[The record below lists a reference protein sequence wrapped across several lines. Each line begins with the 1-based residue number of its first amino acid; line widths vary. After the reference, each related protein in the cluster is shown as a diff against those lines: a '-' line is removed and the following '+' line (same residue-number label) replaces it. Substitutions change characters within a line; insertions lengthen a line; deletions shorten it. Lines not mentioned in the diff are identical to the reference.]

1 MIRVIA
7 GVVLAL
13 LALGARAQE
22 ANPGTDAA
30 KPRVLLVNTVGTA
43 MTHSHLGVTA
53 FSTSD
58 RVLEGNWGI
67 DATAR
72 DAAIGMLET
81 AGYDV
86 VPSDAGSIPAKMYR
100 ADLLS
105 WTAKPALTAD
115 FSTWLRSRMQEA
127 NTDVAVVL
135 DTYGRY
141 FAPNLYVQYS
151 GYGVMSV
158 HGDPP
163 KQAWM
168 FANVRALAWS
178 RDSPKPLPLAK
189 FRDTDCRARVDVASL
204 GGASFK
210 AWTADTFTA
219 YKATLEDLVRR
230 RIRQDLTAAGLVP
243 GVVEKCT
250 LPRP

>member
-1 MIRVIA
+1 
-7 GVVLAL
+7 VVLAL
-13 LALGARAQE
+13 LALGSRAQDGSPE
-22 ANPGTDAA
+22 ADVA

-58 RVLEGNWGI
+58 RALEGNWGI

-72 DAAIGMLET
+72 DAATGMLEN

-86 VPSDAGSIPAKMYR
+86 VPADAASVPAKMYR

-105 WTAKPALTAD
+105 WTAKPALTAE

-127 NTDVAVVL
+127 DAPVAVVL
-135 DTYGRY
+135 DTYGRN

-163 KQAWM
+163 KHAWV
-168 FANVRALAWS
+168 FANVRALGWS
-178 RDSPKPLPLAK
+178 RDSAKPLPLAR
-189 FRDTDCRARVDVASL
+189 FRDTDCRAPVDVASL
-204 GGASFK
+204 GSSSFK
-210 AWTADTFTA
+210 DWTADTLAA
-219 YKATLEDLVRR
+219 YKPALEDLVRR
-230 RIRQDLTAAGLVP
+230 RIRQDLTAAGLLQ
-243 GVVEKCT
+243 GNVEKCV

>member
-1 MIRVIA
+1 MIRIVA
-7 GVVLAL
+7 GLVLAL
-13 LALGARAQE
+13 FALGAWAQDG
-22 ANPGTDAA
+22 NPGAGAA
-30 KPRVLLVNTVGTA
+30 RHRVLLVNTVGTA

-72 DAAIGMLET
+72 DAAAGMLET
-81 AGYDV
+81 AGYEV
-86 VPSDAGSIPAKMYR
+86 VPADAASAPAKMYH

-105 WTAKPALTAD
+105 WTAKPALTAE

-127 NTDVAVVL
+127 NADVAVVL

-141 FAPNLYVQYS
+141 FAPNLYIQYS

-163 KQAWM
+163 KLVWM
-168 FANVRALAWS
+168 FANVRALGWS

-210 AWTADTFTA
+210 DWTAQTFAA
-219 YKATLEDLVRR
+219 YKAPLEDLVRR
-230 RIRQDLTAAGLVP
+230 RIRQDLTAAGLLQ
-243 GVVEKCT
+243 GSVEKCV